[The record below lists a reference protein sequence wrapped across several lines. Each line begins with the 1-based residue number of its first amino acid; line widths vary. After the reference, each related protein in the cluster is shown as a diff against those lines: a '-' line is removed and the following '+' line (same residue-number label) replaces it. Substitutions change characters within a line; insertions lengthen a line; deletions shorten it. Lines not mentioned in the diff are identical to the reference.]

1 MFMVVVDGD
10 GEDWAS
16 EESMF
21 ISVPAN
27 ELLQSDRDDPKWE
40 ILLQKPLIL
49 QKLRRQQNFVEKI
62 SDKKSVVSCS

>member
-10 GEDWAS
+10 GEDWAG

-27 ELLQSDRDDPKWE
+27 ELLQSDHDDTERE
-40 ILLQKPLIL
+40 IFLQKPLIL
-49 QKLRRQQNFVEKI
+49 QKLSRQQNFVEKI
-62 SDKKSVVSCS
+62 SDKK